1 MSEAITMRLKS
12 DKRAV
17 SNVIVVM
24 LSLVLIVVI
33 VGNVVLWSY
42 QMNQL
47 DIERMQEKVQLTNV
61 TRLTSSSWFTA
72 QNEFTVAAGS
82 KTSGT
87 FADTRFIDGS
97 FESFREEKTQSFNPQ
112 NYVLG
117 GSTKHV
123 AGTVTDLA
131 SDDSSYMSF
140 RSYPNY
146 EIRYQESLSTSI
158 TASTTYQDKI
168 VISFTPQ
175 ATANFFII
183 ATAEVQ
189 GSSTSY
195 QTKARLTVNSSTH
208 QELLYRVKDTSDW
221 YPFCA
226 LKRISMTENT
236 NYEIKIQYCT
246 SNTAATSSIRNA
258 RLIITSLSSE
268 YAESEP
274 LSTTASTVWQDKMV
288 LSLTPPADG
297 EYLLIAS
304 ANYMGSSTNYNTRI
318 RLLQDDTTVHVETT
332 GRPGS
337 GTTANYYTFGV
348 MRKVSLDASPHT
360 FKIQYCTSNAIATAG
375 INHAHILA
383 VRLDQFDN
391 THYAESEAESAP
403 AAPNTWYDKVTNTYL
418 ADAADY
424 LIIGSLAYAS
434 GSASYSVGITFQ
446 ASSSTIQ
453 SPLVEHRDATTYE
466 SAFFMT
472 KQALSGGS
480 TTDKLSWMGEST
492 SARVRNARLISCK
505 LPVLTQTAEIEFVG
519 NSNTQNWT
527 QLEWT
532 IDSSY
537 TTADVATTFQL
548 YNYQTSQYP
557 TSGDGYLSNTIGLT
571 DVTTNQTIT
580 SDPNIF
586 RDAAGGWKIKI
597 KGVKSADTPFE
608 LKVDWVEFKAT
619 TSDTYQLNIA
629 NSFLLDTAT
638 YPLDYVNGIELLI
651 RYNVS
656 EDAKK
661 WFLKMYNWTA
671 ASFSDTGFNSTS
683 GSQPITG
690 AWNEYAI
697 QITDDW
703 KSYVNANDTVLV
715 QFYGEGTSPNQTLVG
730 VDFVGVRAILDG
742 ACFELKNSSPFTT
755 HVVSIWLLNATYH
768 QRYVANFFVNSGETA
783 TYIRVD
789 IRLPKD
795 DFIAKVTTE
804 KGNVSIFP

>member
-1 MSEAITMRLKS
+1 MSEAITMRLKN

-274 LSTTASTVWQDKMV
+274 LSTTASTVWQDKTV

-304 ANYMGSSTNYNTRI
+304 ANYMGSSTSYNTRM
-318 RLLQDDTTVHVETT
+318 RLLQDDTIVHVETT

-348 MRKVSLDASPHT
+348 IRKVSLDASPHT
-360 FKIQYCTSNAIATAG
+360 FKIQYCTS
-375 INHAHILA
+375 
-383 VRLDQFDN
+383 
-391 THYAESEAESAP
+391 
-403 AAPNTWYDKVTNTYL
+403 
-418 ADAADY
+418 
-424 LIIGSLAYAS
+424 
-434 GSASYSVGITFQ
+434 
-446 ASSSTIQ
+446 
-453 SPLVEHRDATTYE
+453 
-466 SAFFMT
+466 
-472 KQALSGGS
+472 
-480 TTDKLSWMGEST
+480 
-492 SARVRNARLISCK
+492 
-505 LPVLTQTAEIEFVG
+505 
-519 NSNTQNWT
+519 
-527 QLEWT
+527 
-532 IDSSY
+532 
-537 TTADVATTFQL
+537 
-548 YNYQTSQYP
+548 
-557 TSGDGYLSNTIGLT
+557 
-571 DVTTNQTIT
+571 
-580 SDPNIF
+580 
-586 RDAAGGWKIKI
+586 
-597 KGVKSADTPFE
+597 
-608 LKVDWVEFKAT
+608 
-619 TSDTYQLNIA
+619 
-629 NSFLLDTAT
+629 
-638 YPLDYVNGIELLI
+638 
-651 RYNVS
+651 
-656 EDAKK
+656 
-661 WFLKMYNWTA
+661 
-671 ASFSDTGFNSTS
+671 
-683 GSQPITG
+683 
-690 AWNEYAI
+690 
-697 QITDDW
+697 
-703 KSYVNANDTVLV
+703 
-715 QFYGEGTSPNQTLVG
+715 
-730 VDFVGVRAILDG
+730 
-742 ACFELKNSSPFTT
+742 
-755 HVVSIWLLNATYH
+755 
-768 QRYVANFFVNSGETA
+768 
-783 TYIRVD
+783 
-789 IRLPKD
+789 
-795 DFIAKVTTE
+795 
-804 KGNVSIFP
+804 